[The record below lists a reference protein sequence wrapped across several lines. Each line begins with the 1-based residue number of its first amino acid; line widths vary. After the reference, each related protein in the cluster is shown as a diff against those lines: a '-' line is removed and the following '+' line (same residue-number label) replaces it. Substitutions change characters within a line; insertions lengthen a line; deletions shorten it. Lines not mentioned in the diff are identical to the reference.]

1 MIPVQRTLRG
11 LPVTVINTRPD
22 IDTEAVFTRLDAS
35 LALIERY
42 TPHYYRHLVRDFA
55 GILVER
61 YACRGAYLPDQ
72 RVGLVEL
79 TFAVN
84 PTFTDAQ
91 RAATILHEAMHAK
104 LDRLGAS
111 TEMADR
117 PRQERFC
124 RRAEIEFGKLVP
136 EGEPIVKR
144 ALAGLGASDAEVAPL
159 VDPRLAAERIAEVDR
174 SALSS

>member
-11 LPVTVINTRPD
+11 LPVTVVNTRPD
-22 IDTEAVFTRLDAS
+22 IDTDAVFARLDAS
-35 LALIERY
+35 LGLIERY

-61 YACRGAYLPDQ
+61 YACRGAYLPGR
-72 RVGLVEL
+72 RVCLLEL

-84 PTFTDAQ
+84 PSFTDAQ

-111 TEMADR
+111 TGMGDR
-117 PRQERFC
+117 ARQERFC
-124 RRAEIEFGKLVP
+124 RRAEIEFGKLVAD
-136 EGEPIVKR
+136 GAPILER
-144 ALAGLGASDAEVAPL
+144 ALGGLGGSDAEVAPY
-159 VDPRLAAERIAEVDR
+159 VDPRLAAERIV
-174 SALSS
+174 

>member
-1 MIPVQRTLRG
+1 
-11 LPVTVINTRPD
+11 
-22 IDTEAVFTRLDAS
+22 
-35 LALIERY
+35 
-42 TPHYYRHLVRDFA
+42 
-55 GILVER
+55 
-61 YACRGAYLPDQ
+61 
-72 RVGLVEL
+72 
-79 TFAVN
+79 
-84 PTFTDAQ
+84 
-91 RAATILHEAMHAK
+91 MHAK

-136 EGEPIVKR
+136 EGEPIVER